1 MSDAGRRRSAC
12 PCLQTLLLTANK
24 VIERNCNFLLQ
35 CMSPLLAQMGHAVLN
50 QCPLFDP
57 KRSRASYIEIVAD
70 GADSPD
76 GNIRGLGNSTY
87 VVARN

>member
-1 MSDAGRRRSAC
+1 
-12 PCLQTLLLTANK
+12 
-24 VIERNCNFLLQ
+24 LLQ
-35 CMSPLLAQMGHAVLN
+35 CISPLLTQ
-50 QCPLFDP
+50 

-76 GNIRGLGNSTY
+76 GNIRGLRNSTY